1 MKFFS
6 FYLKFH
12 TNDIQIIDTPME
24 EQEVYNVIDMVVT
37 SPEHKGEED
46 EKDIDCKEYDSVEP
60 QKTLA
65 DFEIAFHGI

>member
-1 MKFFS
+1 
-6 FYLKFH
+6 
-12 TNDIQIIDTPME
+12 ME
-24 EQEVYNVIDMVVT
+24 EQEVYNVIDVVVI

-65 DFEIAFHGI
+65 DFEIAFHGILRRKK